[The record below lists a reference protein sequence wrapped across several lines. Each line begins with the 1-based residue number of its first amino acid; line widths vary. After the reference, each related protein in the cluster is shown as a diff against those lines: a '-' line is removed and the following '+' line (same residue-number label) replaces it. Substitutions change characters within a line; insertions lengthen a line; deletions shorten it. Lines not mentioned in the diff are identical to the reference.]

1 MRISGKNI
9 NETLSKFYQGNS
21 TLEEERFLR
30 EYFANQNIP
39 EEFRVERELFLAYE
53 NNFSD
58 DMGIDFD
65 SELTSAIARADATKV
80 IDIKKRNRYLIV
92 YAAAASIA
100 ILLSLGLFF
109 NQMKGDYVFSD
120 TFDDPYLAMQETQRV
135 LSLFGSK
142 MQIAKSE
149 LENLEKLNTP
159 IRAMESLTDMTQK
172 LEYLYWIEFLSN
184 PIQYKDSNGIIYEVD
199 N

>member
-120 TFDDPYLAMQETQRV
+120 TFDDPYIAMQETQRV